1 MTAQNG
7 QGRAHGGRNAV
18 ASVCAVFF
26 SLYSPNEE
34 TRAAW
39 EAARGL
45 EAFGKC
51 RKGFVPT
58 RRDEGRQAERVGT
71 SEPIWRSQRSHGD
84 RASGRERVSAGGEE
98 SECCRIL
105 SGMVRTLPPLF
116 PHPIPYEPFFISK

>member
-7 QGRAHGGRNAV
+7 HGRAHGGRNAV
-18 ASVCAVFF
+18 ASVRAVF
-26 SLYSPNEE
+26 SSSPNEE

-51 RKGFVPT
+51 RKGFVPP

-84 RASGRERVSAGGEE
+84 RASGRERVCAGGEE
-98 SECCRIL
+98 SEFL
-105 SGMVRTLPPLF
+105 SDPARRGPDSVASLSPPSLPNG
-116 PHPIPYEPFFISK
+116 